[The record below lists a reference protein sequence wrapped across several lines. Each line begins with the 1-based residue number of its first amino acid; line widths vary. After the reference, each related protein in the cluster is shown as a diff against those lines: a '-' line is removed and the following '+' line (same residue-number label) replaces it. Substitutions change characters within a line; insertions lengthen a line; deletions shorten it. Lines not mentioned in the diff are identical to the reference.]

1 MAWNSPIHRGRG
13 DRLMELATGRVVA
26 AERHSFR
33 HIDPI
38 LLAAAI
44 GLAVIGLFAIYSAT
58 HQSLAAVHL
67 DPGRSGETSA
77 HVPRAGS
84 GR

>member
-1 MAWNSPIHRGRG
+1 
-13 DRLMELATGRVVA
+13 MELATGRVVA
-26 AERHSFR
+26 GERHALR

-58 HQSLAAVHL
+58 HQSLAAVPL
-67 DPGRSGETSA
+67 PVIVPVSA
-77 HVPRAGS
+77 LRT
-84 GR
+84 